1 MPRVL
6 CFLPAQF
13 CPGRAADAQFGGAK
27 PTLVASGASRIQTQV
42 DAVEKRLTLS
52 ISCSLYNAVAVRNQ
66 LVMLYNIAAALMEL
80 SDPCSSHR
88 RLGTRSW
95 WPRHTQQSGTQ
106 QLDVQHRTFPAVL
119 RRTLQA
125 DTLQGIQ
132 VVLTIRD
139 PVGSTDIGTLATA
152 VDSVSDAALSTS
164 LRTALGVTVTVASLP
179 AQRTTVQV
187 EVQAACPPGS
197 FSKVGECAPCR
208 PGSFSDASGN
218 SECTDCATGTYQAA
232 PGATRCDVCGA
243 GNYSANILSCEPCQ
257 LGEYC
262 EAGVSPRLFALPP
275 PFVPSLFSAQ
285 KA

>member
-6 CFLPAQF
+6 CLLRAQF

-80 SDPCSSHR
+80 SDPCSSRR
-88 RLGTRSW
+88 RLATRSW

-106 QLDVQHRTFPAVL
+106 QLDVQHRTFPTVL
-119 RRTLQA
+119 RRALQA
-125 DTLQGIQ
+125 DTPQGIQ
-132 VVLTIRD
+132 VVITIRD
-139 PVGSTDIGTLATA
+139 PGGSTDIGTLATA
-152 VDSVSDAALSTS
+152 IDRVGDAALSTS

-187 EVQAACPPGS
+187 EMQAASMPVS
-197 FSKVGECAPCR
+197 VR
-208 PGSFSDASGN
+208 RSGCC
-218 SECTDCATGTYQAA
+218 S
-232 PGATRCDVCGA
+232 
-243 GNYSANILSCEPCQ
+243 
-257 LGEYC
+257 
-262 EAGVSPRLFALPP
+262 
-275 PFVPSLFSAQ
+275 SAQ
-285 KA
+285 THIKLTP